1 LTIELKSGGLGNEDI
16 VSEPAL
22 PKRKPTYLEVAR
34 LAKVSPSTVTRVVCG
49 SPGVSKEMQARVR
62 RAAQALG
69 VDVERKK
76 RARIISFLL
85 SNRDVLHPFQA
96 RILVGAEAY
105 CASQGWEMLFFG
117 FRYPLGAGHKEIH
130 LPQILARRDTVR
142 GVILGGT
149 NSAELLLSLK
159 ERDIPFAVLGN
170 NVVGDWQPGEY
181 NVVSSDDVSGSLEL
195 TSSLIAQGHRHIW
208 YIGDLRL
215 PWYAH
220 CAEGYRRAM
229 TAAGLEPRIREV
241 RASDR
246 ELGYLAA
253 KSILAQPPVTAVFA
267 GNDQVAVGVYR
278 AFGEAGIVIPGDISV
293 VGFND
298 TEGEILYPRLTT
310 VREFPE
316 ELGRHLAE
324 LVLRCISVPDAEA
337 QQVMLPTQLIRRES
351 WYPLS
356 PNETVSR
363 PGNTALTEKP
373 L

>member
-1 LTIELKSGGLGNEDI
+1 VDIE
-16 VSEPAL
+16 
-22 PKRKPTYLEVAR
+22 T
-34 LAKVSPSTVTRVVCG
+34 
-49 SPGVSKEMQARVR
+49 
-62 RAAQALG
+62 
-69 VDVERKK
+69 KK

-105 CASQGWEMLFFG
+105 CASQGWEMLFFV
-117 FRYPLGAGHKEIH
+117 FRYPLGAAHKEIH
-130 LPQILARRDTVR
+130 LPQILTRRDMVR

-149 NSAELLLSLK
+149 NSAELLLLMK
-159 ERDIPFAVLGN
+159 ERSMAFAVLGN
-170 NVVGDWQPGEY
+170 NVVGDWQPRDY
-181 NVVSSDDVSGSLEL
+181 NVVSSDDVSGSSEL

-208 YIGDLRL
+208 YIGDLHL

-220 CAEGYRRAM
+220 CAEGYRRTM

-253 KSILAQPPVTAVFA
+253 KSIVAQPPVTAIFA

-278 AFGEAGIVIPGDISV
+278 AFGEAGIAIPGDISV

-298 TEGEILYPRLTT
+298 TEAEILYPRLTT

-316 ELGRHLAE
+316 ELGRHLGE
-324 LVLRCISVPDAEA
+324 LVLRCISLPDAEPH
-337 QQVMLPTQLIRRES
+337 QVMLPIQVIRRES
-351 WYPLS
+351 CRPLS
-356 PNETVSR
+356 PNDETVSR
-363 PGNTALTEKP
+363 PSNTRIIEKS